1 MAAIM
6 ITKTIGNPVGQ
17 IFLGDG
23 ASGIPVKL
31 AYLGKTLI
39 FNGQRWLWC
48 LVSEDGLYLQ
58 SSDGYKLRP
67 KMEAK

>member
-1 MAAIM
+1 MAALM
-6 ITKTIGNPVGQ
+6 IVQNTGNTVGS

-23 ASGIPVKL
+23 ANGIPIKM
-31 AYLGKTLI
+31 AYLGDILV

-48 LVSEDGLYLQ
+48 LVSSDGLYLE

-67 KMEAK
+67 KMEA